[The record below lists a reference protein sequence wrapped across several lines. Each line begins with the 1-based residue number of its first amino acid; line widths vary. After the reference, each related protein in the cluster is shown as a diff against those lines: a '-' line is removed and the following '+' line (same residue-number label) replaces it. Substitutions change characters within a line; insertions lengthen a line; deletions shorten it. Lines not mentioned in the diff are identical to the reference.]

1 MNDKKMINELI
12 RLYPDFFPDY
22 FQFEDYTDI
31 GKKNTKSK
39 KIRSRKKKLKS
50 SKKRRIRKK

>member
-31 GKKNTKSK
+31 GKKNTK
-39 KIRSRKKKLKS
+39 KKLKS
-50 SKKRRIRKK
+50 KKRRRSGKK